1 MCAWLEVGMEG
12 LGAGARD
19 VTNPLSSV
27 LFRML
32 GHSLALSFLIRQE
45 VDLAGESRGGGGGGL
60 EGGRWGYSSPLSH
73 TKKAR
78 CC

>member
-19 VTNPLSSV
+19 VTNPLSSA

-45 VDLAGESRGGGGGGL
+45 VDLAGESRGGGVGG
-60 EGGRWGYSSPLSH
+60 WGWGCSSPLSH